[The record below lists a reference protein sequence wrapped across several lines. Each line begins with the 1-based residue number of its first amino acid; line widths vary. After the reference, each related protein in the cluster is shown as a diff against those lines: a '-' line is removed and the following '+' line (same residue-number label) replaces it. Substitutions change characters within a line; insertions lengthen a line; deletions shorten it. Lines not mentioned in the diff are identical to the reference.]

1 MPNVAPSA
9 IALFSIF
16 LYNCINAM
24 MAYLTNIMGMSV
36 LQLITIQAVSL
47 PVVHGS

>member
-1 MPNVAPSA
+1 MAAVPPSA
-9 IALFSIF
+9 IALFSMF

-24 MAYLTNIMGMSV
+24 FAYLTNIMQMSM

-47 PVVHGS
+47 FPTSE